1 MTKAMAVTLKQPKLT
16 EPQRYTL
23 GMAVQNAY
31 LKHNWNGV
39 AKAEGHPKVW
49 ESQRYSHGTPIT
61 SVKAM
66 LRAKVIAPSTSS
78 AYMLTKVGIEIG
90 EEECLERTGI
100 SPKQVA
106 EEQRATKE
114 KEERDREARIENLLA
129 PFKGIKVKQKGKGR
143 PVDLVK
149 LFGERLEQRGTVELK
164 ESELEELGR
173 AIEKLRQ
180 S

>member
-16 EPQRYTL
+16 EHQRYTL
-23 GMAVQNAY
+23 GTAVQNAY
-31 LKHNWNGV
+31 LRHNWNGV
-39 AKAEGHPKVW
+39 TKAEGHPKVW
-49 ESQRYSHGTPIT
+49 EGRRLGTSIT

-66 LRAKVIAPSTSS
+66 LRAKVIAPSPTG
-78 AYMLTKVGIEIG
+78 AHMLTIVGIEIG